1 MDELLTEAL
10 REKNAASATASR
22 ARKNLAQFLQE
33 SPSPAWTWS
42 GDTIAAWPVDLVTG
56 A

>member
-10 REKNAASATASR
+10 REKNAASATTSR

-33 SPSPAWTWS
+33 SPSPAPAWTWS
-42 GDTIAAWPVDLVTG
+42 GDTIAAGRLTW
-56 A
+56 